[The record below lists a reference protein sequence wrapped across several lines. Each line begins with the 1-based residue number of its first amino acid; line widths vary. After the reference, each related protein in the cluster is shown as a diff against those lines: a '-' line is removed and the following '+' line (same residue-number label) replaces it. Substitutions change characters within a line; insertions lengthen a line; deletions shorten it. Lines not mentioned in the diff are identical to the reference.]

1 MTTRSTPRSRA
12 ALTATSATAV
22 GIGVL
27 TRRLAGRKV
36 SHLSGYRSSEGKRRY
51 LGAYEAVLARW
62 PVAYQE
68 LTVPTS
74 FGKTHIVASG
84 EPTAPPLV
92 LLHATGTS
100 STGWLRNVAPL
111 SNGHRLFAVDIIGEV
126 GRSEQTRLLR
136 DRRDCVQW
144 LSEVLDGVSLRRTDL
159 AGWSFGGWTTL
170 AFTIDEPDRVN
181 KTVLLAPF
189 GSLAPYAPTVL
200 LFLKL
205 GPYLPMGPPGGLAL
219 RMMAPGYPF
228 DENFARQFILGGR
241 YFKSADPRASVFP
254 KPFPDIELSSIK
266 RPVLLLVGERES
278 TFDPRR
284 AITQAQRSIPD
295 VQTKLVP
302 DVGHMIAM
310 EAADLVN
317 ASTLAF
323 LED

>member
-1 MTTRSTPRSRA
+1 MTTRSSRA
-12 ALTATSATAV
+12 ALVATSATAV

-27 TRRLAGRKV
+27 NRRLAGREV
-36 SHLSGYRSSEGKRRY
+36 GHLSGYRGPEGKRRY
-51 LGAYEAVLARW
+51 LGAYDEVMAGW

-68 LTVPTS
+68 LTFPTS
-74 FGKTHIVASG
+74 FGNTHIVTSG

-111 SNGHRLFAVDIIGEV
+111 SRGHRLFAVDIVGEA

-144 LSEVLDGVSLRRTDL
+144 LSEVLDGIGLRRTDL

-189 GSLAPYAPTVL
+189 GSLAPYAPAVL

-205 GPYLPMGPPGGLAL
+205 GPYLPMGPPGAWHY
-219 RMMAPGYPF
+219 A
-228 DENFARQFILGGR
+228 
-241 YFKSADPRASVFP
+241 
-254 KPFPDIELSSIK
+254 
-266 RPVLLLVGERES
+266 
-278 TFDPRR
+278 
-284 AITQAQRSIPD
+284 
-295 VQTKLVP
+295 
-302 DVGHMIAM
+302 
-310 EAADLVN
+310 
-317 ASTLAF
+317 
-323 LED
+323 